1 MPSLHCW
8 EEVDP
13 YDPYL
18 LALADHVVIEQFSP
32 LPEPFSNLGS
42 HHRTAKLQKVNLQ
55 PQPLVEDSVSEPILI
70 CY

>member
-18 LALADHVVIEQFSP
+18 LASAEFS
-32 LPEPFSNLGS
+32 LPELFSNLGS
-42 HHRTAKLQKVNLQ
+42 
-55 PQPLVEDSVSEPILI
+55 PPPDG
-70 CY
+70 